1 MLIGYSENTQRHTD
15 GYRLVPQ
22 PCPCAI
28 RQSDRLTAR
37 GVSSFV
43 CNALINDESCYG
55 LIYGDYN
62 SIDRTTVVESTNE
75 KGNWINPATVPACEL
90 LQLGRD
96 TTVRELSGVREN
108 PRLSLPR
115 IYERARKTSVFG
127 ELPVARGSPTP
138 CKNLSNARVYR
149 PANFRASKFGEPACR
164 CSENF
169 CLRTL
174 SLARG

>member
-1 MLIGYSENTQRHTD
+1 MLLGYSEDTQTHA
-15 GYRLVPQ
+15 RLKTRPATVFLRQ
-22 PCPCAI
+22 

-37 GVSSFV
+37 GVSSSV

-55 LIYGDYN
+55 LIYGGYN
-62 SIDRTTVVESTNE
+62 SIDRTAVVESTNE
-75 KGNWINPATVPACEL
+75 KGNWINPATVPACQL

-115 IYERARKTSVFG
+115 IYERARKTSAFG

-149 PANFRASKFGEPACR
+149 GPLTFVRPS
-164 CSENF
+164 SENF
-169 CLRTL
+169 CLGTL